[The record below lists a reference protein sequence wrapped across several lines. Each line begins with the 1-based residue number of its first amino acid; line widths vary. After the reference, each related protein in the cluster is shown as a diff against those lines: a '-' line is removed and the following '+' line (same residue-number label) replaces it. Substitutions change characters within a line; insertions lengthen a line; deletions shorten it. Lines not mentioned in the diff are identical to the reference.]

1 MKKITMF
8 LFFLVFAGVGVLCAQ
23 NVRISGI
30 VTDAADGQP
39 LPGVSVVV
47 KGVRSSVST
56 DVNGRYIITVPDD
69 ATLVFSFVGLKT
81 QEQIVGGRVE
91 INVVLESE
99 ALALSEVVVTALGIS
114 REKKAL
120 GYAVSEIGGDELLKT
135 RGGLN
140 NPVNALQ
147 GKVAGLQIQS
157 NSGTLGGS
165 SKILIR
171 GVKSISGSNQPL
183 FVIDGVPIEGSDF
196 TNESVA
202 RGWGGYDYGNLV
214 QDLNPDDIEE
224 ITVLKGPNA
233 SALYGSRATNGVIV
247 VTTKKGR
254 KEEGFGITYNAS
266 VNFET
271 VTKLPKW
278 QTLYG
283 GGSSGFSSIN
293 VDGKTLNYPDYFTD
307 ESWGP
312 RLDGQDY
319 VSWYDLAKWEAGGKQ
334 PGALTTSKWQSP
346 DYGVEDYYKTGYAI
360 VNGVSMTQATDRA
373 AVRLSYTNTEQ
384 HGYVPNSSQQKNVF
398 NVSASAKSFNKQ
410 VEVFTNLTYLNTATK
425 GRPELGFSNTA
436 RMFTWWQTQLD
447 FKELENLYQFPDGT
461 PATWNRSG
469 WNDPT
474 PMYSN
479 NPYWT
484 RYKNYQN
491 DTRDRLYGNVGVTV
505 AFTDYLKF
513 QYKANLDFYMDKQ
526 YERVAVGSSEVSQYS
541 EMSRKQHELNHEF
554 LVSFNKAVGVFS
566 YSANVGANLMYRH
579 YEDISG
585 TTVGGLVLSDF
596 YNLSNSVSPP
606 LAANTLREKAINS
619 VFANATVGYKGL
631 VYLDASLRNDWS
643 STLPKGNNSYLYP
656 AVTGSFIFSEL
667 TKKAATWLSFGKFR
681 IGYAQVGSDTDP
693 YQVQDIYTY
702 SNSISTIPGYLLKT
716 TMLNPDLKP
725 ETTTSFEVGLE
736 ASFINNRVGFEAT
749 YYSSETKDQILPLTV
764 SGTTGYVSRVING
777 GVVSNHG
784 FEFRLYGA
792 PVQTKDFEWNSTLTL
807 TSNKIKVKELPEG
820 LDFFSYGDGAYL
832 STIGALK
839 GGEFV
844 IMGTDYTYDDKGNKI
859 IGADGLYVPTDEQVP
874 LANIYP
880 DFTGGWQ
887 NTFRYK
893 NFDLSILFDFSK
905 GGHYFSAS
913 HVFRM
918 FAGRIEE
925 TATVNENGKNIRDDI
940 ANGGGILLDGVLE
953 NGSPNTQRV
962 TASAY
967 AKSFQGIARFG
978 IFKTDFI
985 KLREINFGYT
995 FPLAKEGFV
1004 KSLRVAAYGRNLA
1017 VWGPD
1022 VKHADPE
1029 IAVNSSGNMQGVDG
1043 ASSPAVANYG
1053 INITLKF

>member
-1 MKKITMF
+1 MKKITTF
-8 LFFLVFAGVGVLCAQ
+8 LLSVVLAGGALWAQ
-23 NVRISGI
+23 NAQVSGV

-47 KGVRSSVST
+47 KGARTGAST
-56 DVNGRYIITVPDD
+56 DVNGRYTISVPAD

-81 QEQIVGGRVE
+81 REQAVAGRTV
-91 INVVLESE
+91 IDVTLESG
-99 ALALSEVVVTALGIS
+99 ALFLDEVVVTALGIS
-114 REKKAL
+114 REKKAI
-120 GYAVSEIGGDELLKT
+120 GYAVSEIGGDEMLKT

-147 GKVAGLQIQS
+147 GKVAGLQILS

-196 TNESVA
+196 TGESVA
-202 RGWGGYDYGNLV
+202 RGGGGYDYGNLV

-247 VTTKKGR
+247 VTTKKGK
-254 KEEGFGITYNAS
+254 KEEGFGITYNTS
-266 VNFET
+266 VSFET

-283 GGSSGFSSIN
+283 GGKSDFTSVE
-293 VDGKTLNYPDYFTD
+293 VDGKPRNIPDYVTD

-312 RLDGQDY
+312 RLDGQEY

-334 PGALTTSKWQSP
+334 PGALTTSKWQLP
-346 DYGVEDYYKTGYAI
+346 AHGVDDYYKTGYAI

-373 AVRLSYTNTEQ
+373 SVRISYTNTEQ
-384 HGYVPNSSQQKNVF
+384 QGYVPNSSQQKNVF
-398 NVSASAKSFNKQ
+398 NVAASAKSFNNM
-410 VEVFTNLTYLNTATK
+410 VDVFTNFTYLNTATK

-447 FKELENLYQFPDGT
+447 FKELEDLYQFPDGS
-461 PATWNRSG
+461 PATWNRVG
-469 WNDPT
+469 WDNPAAK
-474 PMYSN
+474 YSD

-491 DTRDRLYGNVGVTV
+491 DTRDRLYGNAGVTV
-505 AFTDYLKF
+505 TLTDYLKF
-513 QYKANLDFYMDKQ
+513 QYKANLDFYEDKQ
-526 YERVAVGSSEVSQYS
+526 YERIAVWSSEVSKYS

-554 LVSFNKAVGVFS
+554 LASFNKTAGVFS
-566 YSANVGANLMYRH
+566 YSANVGANLMYRN
-579 YEDISG
+579 YEDLTG
-585 TTVGGLVLSDF
+585 ATVGGLVFANL
-596 YNLSNSVSPP
+596 YNLSNSVSP
-606 LAANTLREKAINS
+606 AVATNTLREKAINS
-619 VFANATVGYKGL
+619 VFANATIGYNGL
-631 VYLDASLRNDWS
+631 IYLDASVRNDWS
-643 STLPKGNNSYLYP
+643 STLPKENNSYLYP
-656 AVTGSFIFSEL
+656 SVTGSFIFSEL
-667 TKKAATWLSFGKFR
+667 TKKAAPWISFGKFR
-681 IGYAQVGSDTDP
+681 MGYAQVGSDTDP
-693 YQVQDIYTY
+693 YQLQDIIYNY
-702 SNSISTIPGYLLKT
+702 SNSISAMPGYLLKT
-716 TMLNPDLKP
+716 TVYNPDLKP

-736 ASFINNRVGFEAT
+736 ASFIDNRVGFEAT
-749 YYSSETKDQILPLTV
+749 YYASKTKDQILPLTV
-764 SGTTGYVSRVING
+764 SGTTGYTSRVING
-777 GVVSNHG
+777 GVVSNQG
-784 FEFRLYGA
+784 FEFRLYGT
-792 PVQTKDFEWNSTLTL
+792 PVRTGDFEWNTTLTL
-807 TSNKIKVKELPEG
+807 ASNKIKVEELAEG
-820 LDFFSYGDGAYL
+820 LTFFSYGDGAYF

-844 IMGTDYTYDDKGNKI
+844 IMGTDYKYDDKGNKI
-859 IGADGLYVPTDEQVP
+859 VSNGLYVPTDEQVP

-887 NTFRYK
+887 NAFRYK
-893 NFDLSILFDFSK
+893 DFDLSILFDFSK
-905 GGHYFSAS
+905 GGHYFSAA
-913 HVFRM
+913 HIFRM
-918 FAGRIEE
+918 SAGRVEE

-940 ANGGGILLDGVLE
+940 DAGGGILLEGVLE
-953 NGSPNTQRV
+953 KDGPPNTTRV
-962 TASAY
+962 TASDY
-967 AKSFQGIARFG
+967 AKSFQNISRAG
-978 IFKTDFI
+978 IFKSDFI
-985 KLREINFGYT
+985 KLREINLGYT
-995 FPLAKEGFV
+995 IPLGEKVFI

-1029 IAVNSSGNMQGVDG
+1029 IAVNSSGNMQGVEG

>member
-1 MKKITMF
+1 VIGAT
-8 LFFLVFAGVGVLCAQ
+8 
-23 NVRISGI
+23 I
-30 VTDAADGQP
+30 
-39 LPGVSVVV
+39 VV
-47 KGVRSSVST
+47 KGT
-56 DVNGRYIITVPDD
+56 TTGTITASDGSFSLEAP
-69 ATLVFSFVGLKT
+69 ASARTLVVTYLGMKP
-81 QEQIVGGRVE
+81 QELPISPRMK
-91 INVVLESE
+91 IVLESD
-99 ALALSEVVVTALGIS
+99 AQTIGEVVVTALGIS

-120 GYAVSEIGGDELLKT
+120 GYAVSEIGGDEMLKT

-147 GKVAGLQIQS
+147 GKVAGLQILS
-157 NSGTLGGS
+157 NSGTIGGS

-196 TNESVA
+196 TTGEVA

-247 VTTKKGR
+247 VTTKKGK
-254 KEEGFGITYNAS
+254 KEEGFGITFNTS

-283 GGSSGFSSIN
+283 GGGSGFSTVNI
-293 VDGKTLNYPDYFTD
+293 DGKTLNYPDYGTD
-307 ESWGP
+307 ESWGA
-312 RLDGQDY
+312 RLDGQEY

-334 PGALTTSKWQSP
+334 PGALTTSKWQLP
-346 DYGVEDYYKTGYAI
+346 AHGVEDYYKTGYAT
-360 VNGVSMTQATDRA
+360 VNGVSMAQATDRA
-373 AVRLSYTNTEQ
+373 SVRISYTNTEQ
-384 HGYVPNSSQQKNVF
+384 EGYVPNSSQQKNVF
-398 NVSASAKSFNKQ
+398 NVAASTKSFNNI
-410 VEVFTNLTYLNTATK
+410 VEVFTNFTYLNTATK

-447 FKELENLYQFPDGT
+447 FKELEDLYQLPDGS
-461 PATWNRSG
+461 PATWNRTG
-469 WNDPT
+469 WDNPT
-474 PMYSN
+474 PAYSD

-505 AFTDYLKF
+505 TLADYLKF
-513 QYKANLDFYMDKQ
+513 QYKANLDFYEDKQ
-526 YERVAVGSSEVSQYS
+526 YERVATGGTGVSKYS
-541 EMSRKQHELNHEF
+541 ELSRKQHELNHEF
-554 LVSFNKAVGVFS
+554 LALFNKTAGVFS
-566 YSANVGANLMYRH
+566 YGANVGANLMYRH
-579 YEDISG
+579 YEDLSG
-585 TTVGGLVLSDF
+585 ATVGGLVLSDF
-596 YNLSNSVSPP
+596 YNLSNSVSP
-606 LAANTLREKAINS
+606 AVATNTLREKAINS
-619 VFANATVGYKGL
+619 VFANATVGYNGL
-631 VYLDASLRNDWS
+631 IYLDASLRNDWS
-643 STLPKGNNSYLYP
+643 STLPKENNSYLYP
-656 AVTGSFIFSEL
+656 SVTGSFIFSEL
-667 TKKAATWLSFGKFR
+667 TKEAAPWISFGKFR

-693 YQVQDIYTY
+693 YQIHDMYNY
-702 SNSISTIPGYLLKT
+702 SNSISTTPGYLLTT

-736 ASFINNRVGFEAT
+736 ASFIDNRLGFEGT
-749 YYSSETKDQILPLTV
+749 YYASETKDQILPLTV
-764 SGTTGYVSRVING
+764 SGTTGYTSRVING

-784 FEFRLYGA
+784 FESRLYGT
-792 PVQTKDFEWNSTLTL
+792 PVKTGDFEWNSTLTL
-807 TSNKIKVKELPEG
+807 ASNKIKVEELPEG
-820 LDFFSYGDGAYL
+820 LDFFSYGNGAYL

-844 IMGTDYTYDDKGNKI
+844 IMGTDYKYDSKGDKLV
-859 IGADGLYVPTDEQVP
+859 GADGLYVSTDEQVP

-887 NTFRYK
+887 NEFRYK

-905 GGHYFSAS
+905 GGHYFSAA

-918 FAGRIEE
+918 SAGRIEE

-940 ANGGGILLDGVLE
+940 ADGGGILLEGVLE
-953 NGSPNTQRV
+953 DGAPNTQRV

-967 AKSFQGIARFG
+967 AKSFQGISMFG
-978 IFKTDFI
+978 VFKTDFI
-985 KLREINFGYT
+985 KLREINLGYT
-995 FPLAKEGFV
+995 IPLGEKGFF
-1004 KSLRVAAYGRNLA
+1004 KSLRAAAYGRNLA

-1029 IAVNSSGNMQGVDG
+1029 IAVNSSGNMQGAEG

-1053 INITLKF
+1053 INISLKF

>member
-1 MKKITMF
+1 MF
-8 LFFLVFAGVGVLCAQ
+8 LLCLIFAGISALWAQ
-23 NVRISGI
+23 NVQVSGV
-30 VTDAADGQP
+30 VTGAADGQP

-47 KGVRSSVST
+47 KGAQTSAST
-56 DVNGRYIITVPDD
+56 DVNGRYTINVPAG
-69 ATLVFSFVGLKT
+69 ATLVFSFLGLKT
-81 QEQIVGGRVE
+81 QEQAVGGRAI
-91 INVVLESE
+91 INVVLEDDAV
-99 ALALSEVVVTALGIS
+99 ALNEVVVTALGIS

-120 GYAVSEIGGDELLKT
+120 GYAVSEISGDEMLKT

-147 GKVAGLQIQS
+147 GKVAGLQILS
-157 NSGTLGGS
+157 NSGTIGGS

-196 TNESVA
+196 TGESVA

-247 VTTKKGR
+247 VTTKKGK
-254 KEEGFGITYNAS
+254 KEEGFGITYNTS
-266 VNFET
+266 VSFET

-283 GGSSGFSSIN
+283 GGGGGFSAVT
-293 VDGKTLNYPDYFTD
+293 VDGKTLNYPDYGTD

-312 RLDGQDY
+312 RLDGQEY

-334 PGALTTSKWQSP
+334 PGALTTSKWQLP
-346 DYGVEDYYKTGYAI
+346 AHGVEDYYKTGYAI

-373 AVRLSYTNTEQ
+373 SVRLSYTNTEQ
-384 HGYVPNSSQQKNVF
+384 QGYVPNSSQQKNVF
-398 NVSASAKSFNKQ
+398 NVAASTKSFNNL
-410 VEVFTNLTYLNTATK
+410 VEVFTNVTYLNTATK

-447 FKELENLYQFPDGT
+447 FKELEDLYQFPDGS
-461 PATWNRSG
+461 PATWNRTG
-469 WNDPT
+469 WNNPT
-474 PMYSN
+474 PVYSD

-505 AFTDYLKF
+505 TLADYLKF
-513 QYKANLDFYMDKQ
+513 QYKANLDFYEDKQ
-526 YERVAVGSSEVSQYS
+526 YERVATGTVTDVSKYS

-554 LVSFNKAVGVFS
+554 LVSFNKTVNDFS

-579 YEDISG
+579 YEDITG
-585 TTVGGLVLSDF
+585 ATEGGLVLADF
-596 YNLSNSVSPP
+596 YNLSNSVSP
-606 LAANTLREKAINS
+606 AVATNTLREKAINS
-619 VFANATVGYKGL
+619 VFANATVGYKGFI
-631 VYLDASLRNDWS
+631 YLDASLRNDWS
-643 STLPKGNNSYLYP
+643 STLPKENNSYLYP
-656 AVTGSFIFSEL
+656 SVTGSFIFSEL
-667 TKKAATWLSFGKFR
+667 VKKAVPWISFGKFR

-693 YQVQDIYTY
+693 YQLQNMYNY
-702 SNSISTIPGYLLKT
+702 SNSISTTPGYLLTT

-736 ASFINNRVGFEAT
+736 ASFIDNRVGFEAT
-749 YYSSETKDQILPLTV
+749 YYASETKDQILPLTV
-764 SGTTGYVSRVING
+764 SGTTGYTSRVING
-777 GVVSNHG
+777 GMVSNQG
-784 FEFRLYGA
+784 FEFRLYGT
-792 PVQTKDFEWNSTLTL
+792 PVQTKDFEWNSSLTFA
-807 TSNKIKVKELPEG
+807 SNKIEVKELPEG

-844 IMGTDYTYDDKGNKI
+844 IMGTDYKYDNKGNKI
-859 IGADGLYVPTDEQVP
+859 VGADGLYVSTDEQVQ

-887 NTFRYK
+887 NAFRYK

-905 GGHYFSAS
+905 GGHYFSAA
-913 HVFRM
+913 HMFRM
-918 FAGRIEE
+918 SAGRIEE
-925 TATVNENGKNIRDDI
+925 TATVNENGKNIRDDL
-940 ANGGGILLDGVLE
+940 ANGGGVLLDGVLAD
-953 NGSPNTQRV
+953 GSPNTTRV

-967 AKSFQGIARFG
+967 AKSFQSISRFG

-985 KLREINFGYT
+985 KLREINVGYT
-995 FPLAKEGFV
+995 IPLGEKIFI

-1029 IAVNSSGNMQGVDG
+1029 IAVNSSGNMQGVEG